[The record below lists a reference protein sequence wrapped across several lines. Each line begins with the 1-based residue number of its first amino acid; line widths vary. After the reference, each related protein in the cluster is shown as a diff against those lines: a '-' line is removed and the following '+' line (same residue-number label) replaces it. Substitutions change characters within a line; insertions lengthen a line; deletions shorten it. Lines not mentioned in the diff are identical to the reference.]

1 MPCSQPEQDPTG
13 LDAHAPGAKLDAGKP
28 LPALVLGGFAA
39 GLLEVVRVG
48 TDGARKYTPNGWKEV
63 PDGPARY
70 MEALWRHLL
79 AHMAGETHDP
89 DSGHRH
95 MSHVC
100 WNALA
105 YLTLTAKR
113 KRKG

>member
-1 MPCSQPEQDPTG
+1 MNELDPTG
-13 LDAHAPGAKLDAGKP
+13 RDAHAPGAKLDAGKP
-28 LPALVLGGFAA
+28 LPALVIGSFAA
-39 GLLEVVRVG
+39 GLSEVVAVG

-79 AHMAGETHDP
+79 KHMEGERLDP

-95 MSHVC
+95 MAHVA

-113 KRKG
+113 KRRG

>member
-1 MPCSQPEQDPTG
+1 MPFSPSEQDPTG
-13 LDAHAPGAKLDAGKP
+13 RDSHAPGAKLDAGKP
-28 LPALVLGGFAA
+28 LPALVIGSFAA
-39 GLLEVVRVG
+39 GLSEVVAVG

-70 MEALWRHLL
+70 MEALWRHLM
-79 AHMAGETHDP
+79 AHMGGEIRDQQ
-89 DSGHRH
+89 SGHRH
-95 MSHVC
+95 MAHVA

-105 YLTLTAKR
+105 YLTLTFKR

>member
-1 MPCSQPEQDPTG
+1 MPFSQPETDPTG
-13 LDAHAPGAKLDAGKP
+13 LGQHEPGAKCDAGKP

-39 GLLEVVRVG
+39 GLTEVVRVG
-48 TDGARKYTPNGWKEV
+48 TDGARKYTPEGWKSV

-79 AHMAGETHDP
+79 AHMRGEVRDP

-95 MSHVC
+95 MAHVA

-105 YLTLTAKR
+105 YLTLTFRKKR
-113 KRKG
+113 G

>member
-1 MPCSQPEQDPTG
+1 MPFSQPETDPTG
-13 LDAHAPGAKLDAGKP
+13 RGQHEPGAKCDAGKP

-39 GLLEVVRVG
+39 GLTEVVRVG
-48 TDGARKYTPNGWKEV
+48 TDGARKYTLNGWKEV

-79 AHMAGETHDP
+79 AHMAGEVRDP
-89 DSGHRH
+89 QSGHRH
-95 MSHVC
+95 MAHVC

-105 YLTLTAKR
+105 YLTLTCKR
-113 KRKG
+113 RLKG